1 MIQLSAYG
9 ERVVDRLSMLGMW
22 LAVVVSIRNF
32 YVCFRQ
38 YKRTRG
44 KMYLSSSFHL
54 ALDAYGSSSLY
65 SHIVNMAQVAVLCV
79 HRFLYGIIPLF
90 EISTCIY
97 FPLLVS

>member
-44 KMYLSSSFHL
+44 KMYVIIIPLLSCSLHDTIDLRS
-54 ALDAYGSSSLY
+54 SSSLLV
-65 SHIVNMAQVAVLCV
+65 IL
-79 HRFLYGIIPLF
+79 
-90 EISTCIY
+90 STW
-97 FPLLVS
+97 LK

>member
-1 MIQLSAYG
+1 MIQLSDYG

-44 KMYLSSSFHL
+44 KMYV
-54 ALDAYGSSSLY
+54 
-65 SHIVNMAQVAVLCV
+65 I
-79 HRFLYGIIPLF
+79 IIPFYITLDM
-90 EISTCIY
+90 TGLIY
-97 FPLLVS
+97 GHHHHF